1 MRFFLLCRRR
11 FPVEGSACSAG
22 SRERPGV
29 TRIQPVFVVFYA
41 LIGLSGCAS
50 DDRIQLQNP
59 PAECLREV
67 ASHTFD
73 IITWNLQ
80 DFPKAGQE
88 TVEYVASVLSM
99 QDADLVALQEISDS
113 LSFQNLLK
121 LLPGWEGNYV
131 YSRQGGLAF
140 LYKTLEISDVSE
152 KGVLF
157 TGDTYA
163 FPRPVAA
170 LTAAYRNRAP
180 VRFFNLHLKCCGG
193 GDNLNRRLHA
203 SEKLKAYLDS
213 GFADQ
218 PLVVLGDFNDVLTA
232 ALPGDNPFL
241 NFLSDSIHYR
251 FADQAIAR
259 GSSDAWSYPLFPSH
273 IDHIL
278 ISDELFDAVLE
289 TGTIRLDGCQA
300 DFFDRITDHRPL
312 MIRLRW
318 Q

>member
-1 MRFFLLCRRR
+1 MRSFLLCRRCV
-11 FPVEGSACSAG
+11 PGSGNACTAG
-22 SRERPGV
+22 SRERPWYA
-29 TRIQPVFVVFYA
+29 RIQLAFGVFYA
-41 LIGLSGCAS
+41 LLGLAGCAT
-50 DDRIQLQNP
+50 DGRIQPQE
-59 PAECLREV
+59 PATECLREV

-80 DFPKAGQE
+80 DFPRSGQE
-88 TVEYVASVLSM
+88 TVEYVASVLSV

-113 LSFQNLLK
+113 MSFQNLVK
-121 LLPGWEGNYV
+121 LMPGWQGHYV
-131 YSRQGGLAF
+131 YSGQGGLAF
-140 LYKTLEISDVSE
+140 LYKTLEISVVSE
-152 KGVLF
+152 KEVLF

-170 LTAAYRNRAP
+170 LSAAYRNRVP

-241 NFLSDSIHYR
+241 NFLSDSSHYR

-278 ISDELFDAVLE
+278 ISDELYDAVLE
-289 TGTIRLDGCQA
+289 TVTIRLDACQA

>member
-1 MRFFLLCRRR
+1 MRNFLLFRRSCPGKGNGYSPGNR
-11 FPVEGSACSAG
+11 EYPASARIHLVCA
-22 SRERPGV
+22 V
-29 TRIQPVFVVFYA
+29 TCA
-41 LIGLSGCAS
+41 LLGLLGCAT
-50 DDRIQLQNP
+50 DDRIQPQEP
-59 PAECLREV
+59 GTACLREV
-67 ASHTFD
+67 ASQTFD

-80 DFPKAGQE
+80 DFPKSGRE
-88 TVEYVASVLSM
+88 TIEYVATVLLA

-113 LSFQNLLK
+113 LSFQNLLS
-121 LLPGWEGNYV
+121 LLPDWEGHYV
-131 YSRQGGLAF
+131 YSAQGGLAF
-140 LYKTLEISDVSE
+140 LYKTLEINDVSE
-152 KGVLF
+152 KEVLF
-157 TGDTYA
+157 TGDPYA

-170 LTAAYRNRAP
+170 VSAEYRNRTP

-203 SEKLKAYLDS
+203 SEKLKIYLDS

-241 NFLSDSIHYR
+241 NFLSDSLHYR

-259 GSSDAWSYPLFPSH
+259 GSSEAWSYPLYPSH
-273 IDHIL
+273 IDHVL
-278 ISDELFDAVLE
+278 ISDELFGAVLE
-289 TGTIRLDGCQA
+289 TGTIQLDACRA

-312 MIRLRW
+312 MIRLLW